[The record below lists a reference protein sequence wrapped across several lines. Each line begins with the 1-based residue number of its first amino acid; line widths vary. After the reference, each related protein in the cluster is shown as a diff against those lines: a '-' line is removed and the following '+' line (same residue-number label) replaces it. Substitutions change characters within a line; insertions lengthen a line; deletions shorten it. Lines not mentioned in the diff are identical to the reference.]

1 MNDTPSDSPA
11 TPSWKPLD
19 ATQRR
24 VLGVLIEKAK
34 TTPAGYPMT
43 VNAIVTGSNQKN
55 NRAPLMNLESFDVE
69 KALGELVALGAA
81 SEIDWMGR
89 VAKYKHRAYEWLGV
103 SKLEAALMAEL
114 LLRGD
119 QALGELRSRADRMEP
134 IADLAA
140 LKPVVDA
147 LVQRGLL
154 VALTPPGRGQVVTH
168 RLYMPREFAELEAR
182 YAGREPGEPV
192 SRGDEMPA
200 RSPSPP
206 APAGAT
212 GVPGALALL
221 FAEIEKLRAE
231 VQNLEQRVRELESE
245 RRNPS
250 G

>member
-1 MNDTPSDSPA
+1 
-11 TPSWKPLD
+11 
-19 ATQRR
+19 

-55 NRAPLMNLESFDVE
+55 NRDPLMNLESFDVE
-69 KALGELVALGAA
+69 KALGELVELGAA

-134 IADLAA
+134 ISDLAA

-147 LVQRGLL
+147 LVQRGLV

-182 YAGREPGEPV
+182 YATEPGEPV

-200 RSPSPP
+200 RSPTPP
-206 APAGAT
+206 APAGTT

-221 FAEIEKLRAE
+221 SAEIEKLRAE
-231 VQNLEQRVRELESE
+231 VGRLERRVGELESE